1 MIYKHTLLQA
11 NTYTSRSRKHNEYK
25 RTSMTTSHCT
35 GSKSWFGHGTEPYK
49 GGGRLVGEWEMKMDL
64 LSSVIID
71 G

>member
-1 MIYKHTLLQA
+1 
-11 NTYTSRSRKHNEYK
+11 
-25 RTSMTTSHCT
+25 MTTSHCT